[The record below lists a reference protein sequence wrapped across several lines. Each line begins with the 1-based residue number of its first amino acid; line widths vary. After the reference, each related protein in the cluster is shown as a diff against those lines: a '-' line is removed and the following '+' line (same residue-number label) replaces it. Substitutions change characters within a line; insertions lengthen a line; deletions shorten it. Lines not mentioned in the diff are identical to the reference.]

1 MSDLLTMSPADAKS
15 RLRELVNEKAV
26 IRGDFILASGAKSN
40 YYIDAK
46 FISLTSE
53 GLAYF
58 ARVIVDMMRDL
69 DINLI
74 GGMTLGA
81 DPIIGAVVAMS
92 HLVGKPVDG
101 IIVRKEAKDHGRGKQ
116 IEGPI
121 SEGAK
126 VLIIEDVVTTGGSS
140 LKAIDAVE
148 KAGGKIAEV
157 ICLVD
162 RLAGGRE
169 AFESKG
175 YKFSSI
181 FTIKDLD
188 IPKQ

>member
-1 MSDLLTMSPADAKS
+1 MESLLTLNAADARN
-15 RLRELVNEKAV
+15 RLRELVNQKAV

-40 YYIDAK
+40 YYIDGK

-58 ARVIVDMMRDL
+58 ARVVLDMMKGDDL
-69 DINLI
+69 DIV

-92 HLVGKPVDG
+92 HIVGNPVDG

-116 IEGPI
+116 IEGPVAD
-121 SEGAK
+121 GAK

-140 LKAIDAVE
+140 IRAIEAVE
-148 KAGGKIAEV
+148 KAGGKVERV

-169 AFESKG
+169 NFESKG
-175 YKFSSI
+175 YRFDPI
-181 FTIKDLD
+181 FTIEDLD
-188 IPKQ
+188 IPK

>member
-1 MSDLLTMSPADAKS
+1 MSDLLTMSPANAKG

-26 IRGDFILASGAKSN
+26 IRGDFVLASGAKSN

-58 ARVIVDMMRDL
+58 ARVLVDMMRDL
-69 DINLI
+69 DVDLI

-81 DPIIGAVVAMS
+81 DPIIGATVAMS
-92 HLVGKPVDG
+92 HLVGRPVDG

-116 IEGPI
+116 IEGPLE
-121 SEGAK
+121 EGAK

-140 LKAIDAVE
+140 LKAIAAIE
-148 KAGGKIAEV
+148 KAGGKISDV

-162 RLAGGRE
+162 RLASGRE

-175 YKFSSI
+175 YKFNSI
-181 FTIKDLD
+181 FTIDDLD

>member
-1 MSDLLTMSPADAKS
+1 MSDLLTMSAADAKI

-26 IRGDFILASGAKSN
+26 IRGDFILASGARSN
-40 YYIDAK
+40 YYVDAK

-58 ARVIVDMMRDL
+58 ARVIVDMMEDL
-69 DINLI
+69 NVDLI
-74 GGMTLGA
+74 GGMTMGA

-148 KAGGKIAEV
+148 KAGGKTVKV

-169 AFESKG
+169 SFESKG
-175 YKFSSI
+175 YIFESI
-181 FTIKDLD
+181 FTINDLD

>member
-1 MSDLLTMSPADAKS
+1 MSNLLSIDSTQAKK

-26 IRGDFILASGAKSN
+26 IRGDFVLTSGAKSN
-40 YYIDAK
+40 YYIDGK

-58 ARVIVDMMRDL
+58 ARVVL
-69 DINLI
+69 DIIKDDEVDLI

-92 HLVGKPVDG
+92 QLVGRPLDG
-101 IIVRKEAKDHGRGKQ
+101 IIVRKETKEHGRGKQ
-116 IEGPI
+116 IEGPMKK
-121 SEGAK
+121 GAK
-126 VLIIEDVVTTGGSS
+126 VAIIEDVVTTGGSS

-148 KAGGKIAEV
+148 KASGTVVKV

-162 RLAGGRE
+162 RLAGGRKS
-169 AFESKG
+169 FESKG
-175 YKFSSI
+175 YDFESI
-181 FTIKDLD
+181 FTIDDLD
-188 IPKQ
+188 ILR